1 MWKRL
6 RLLAG
11 AADVLRP
18 VCLSVIAML
27 VAAVAM
33 AFAGSRSGKVLAGAG
48 IALIAVA
55 MVLQIHWVVRH
66 LRRQS
71 SLAQEA
77 RLDAEQHYA
86 QVLYR
91 IINFVEA
98 RDDCRCG
105 HSQNVARLAE
115 KLARKLNLPP
125 RLCSL
130 MHLAGRLHD
139 IGMVA
144 VPEEL
149 VKSRHCFGVEEFR
162 LVKPHSQ
169 ISYEVLKPMT
179 SLKDVL
185 AAVRH
190 HHERMNGT
198 GYPDG
203 LADQDIPL
211 TARILAVA
219 DAYDAMTHDRPH
231 RRAITPL
238 QAMQELRRCSPAG
251 YDPACVDALA
261 DVVHLR
267 TLEATAGRE
276 AQPQPVAPVAEPLY

>member
-6 RLLAG
+6 RPLAG

-33 AFAGSRSGKVLAGAG
+33 AFAGSRPGRVVAGVG

-55 MVLQIHWVVRH
+55 MVLQIRWAVRH

-71 SLAQEA
+71 DMAHEA

-86 QVLYR
+86 EVLYR

-98 RDDCRCG
+98 RDEYWRG
-105 HSQNVARLAE
+105 HSENVARLVE
-115 KLARKLNLPP
+115 KLARKLDFPA
-125 RLCSL
+125 RLCRL
-130 MHLAGRLHD
+130 MHVAGRLHD
-139 IGMVA
+139 IGMIA

-149 VKSRHCFGVEEFR
+149 VKSRRNFGVDEYR
-162 LVKPHSQ
+162 IIKPHSQ
-169 ISYEVLKPMT
+169 VSYEVLKPMT
-179 SLKDVL
+179 SLEDVL

-203 LADQDIPL
+203 LADQEIPL

-231 RRAITPL
+231 RQAMTPL

-251 YDPACVDALA
+251 YDPVCVDALA
-261 DVVHLR
+261 DVV
-267 TLEATAGRE
+267 
-276 AQPQPVAPVAEPLY
+276 